1 MLAPLHEE
9 RGAPAIFQKVRVRR
23 RSAWSVQKKLAHLV
37 GKHGHTPSSVG
48 DRKGGRYLE
57 NEPEKAPVES
67 QDGFRDLRAALG

>member
-37 GKHGHTPSSVG
+37 GKHGHTLKMG
-48 DRKGGRYLE
+48 
-57 NEPEKAPVES
+57 
-67 QDGFRDLRAALG
+67 LRRPL